1 MIKYLAFAA
10 VAGVALASGAA
21 QAKSPW
27 PSNVV
32 GTWSANANQ
41 TALTIKI
48 ASQASSGECRQIVG
62 TIAAQSQGTPDNLL
76 GIYCPTSG
84 HIAFTRTIAGAFT
97 AFQNYT
103 ANLSQKAAPTYM
115 GGVFAENATPA
126 NVGEYGFYA
135 TKGR

>member
-10 VAGVALASGAA
+10 VAGVTLASGAA
-21 QAKSPW
+21 QATSPW

-32 GTWSANANQ
+32 GSWSANANQ
-41 TALTIKI
+41 NALTIKI
-48 ASQASSGECRQIVG
+48 ASQASSGECRQIAG
-62 TIAAQSQGTPDNLL
+62 TISAPSQGTPDNLL

-84 HIAFTRTIAGAFT
+84 HIAFTRTIAGAAT

-103 ANLSQKAAPTYM
+103 ANLSQKVKTSYM

-135 TKGR
+135 IKGK